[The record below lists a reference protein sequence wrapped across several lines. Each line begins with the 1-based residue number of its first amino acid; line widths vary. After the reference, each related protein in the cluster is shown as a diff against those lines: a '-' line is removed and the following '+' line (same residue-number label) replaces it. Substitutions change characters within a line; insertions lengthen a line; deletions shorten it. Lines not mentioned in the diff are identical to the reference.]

1 MKILKKII
9 ATCMVLCLSMFLFS
23 GCTYRKYELIG
34 IIKEG
39 DTEVTKLADITDEGM
54 RNYLNESYQNS
65 LYIKL
70 NNDATYEM
78 GYTQVDGNTT
88 VSVTHTGTYDLSKKT
103 ETINFYEPKEN
114 GEQRKVSHQY
124 SNGMI
129 IYFDGTIHLV
139 LK

>member
-9 ATCMVLCLSMFLFS
+9 ATCMVLCLSVFLFS

-88 VSVTHTGTYDLSKKT
+88 VSVTHTGTYDLSKKN

-124 SNGMI
+124 SNNMI

>member
-88 VSVTHTGTYDLSKKT
+88 VSVTHTGTYDLSKKN

-124 SNGMI
+124 SNNMI

>member
-78 GYTQVDGNTT
+78 GYTQAIGRAHV
-88 VSVTHTGTYDLSKKT
+88 
-103 ETINFYEPKEN
+103 
-114 GEQRKVSHQY
+114 
-124 SNGMI
+124 
-129 IYFDGTIHLV
+129 
-139 LK
+139 

>member
-1 MKILKKII
+1 MKAFKKIVS
-9 ATCMVLCLSMFLFS
+9 TLMVCLLSIFLFT

-39 DTEVTKLADITDEGM
+39 ETAVTKLADITDDGLK
-54 RNYLNESYQNS
+54 NYLYTSYQNS

-70 NNDATYEM
+70 NSDSTYEM
-78 GYTQVDGNTT
+78 GYTQVDNNTIVT
-88 VSVTHTGTYDLSKKT
+88 VTHTGTYDLSQKN
-103 ETINFYEPKEN
+103 ETINFYEPKGN

-124 SNGMI
+124 SNNMI
-129 IYFDGTIHLV
+129 IYFDGSVHLV

>member
-9 ATCMVLCLSMFLFS
+9 TTCMVLCLSMFLFS

-88 VSVTHTGTYDLSKKT
+88 VSVTHTGTYDLSQKT

-124 SNGMI
+124 SNNMI

>member
-88 VSVTHTGTYDLSKKT
+88 VSVTHTGTYDLSQKT

-124 SNGMI
+124 SNNMI

>member
-88 VSVTHTGTYDLSKKT
+88 VSVTHTGTYDLSQKT

-124 SNGMI
+124 PNNMI